1 VRAITSGV
9 FHPAQEQRVVN
20 PYVPLLASLVIAVV
34 FSLVFVGLSKFFGPH
49 RPTATKTALY
59 ECGMPTIGP
68 VHQRFSVKFYLVAVL
83 FILFDLEAVF
93 LYPWAVTFRDFV
105 LDGKALFVFS
115 EMLIFLGVLF
125 LGWLYCLKRGAF
137 EWD

>member
-1 VRAITSGV
+1 VLD
-9 FHPAQEQRVVN
+9 
-20 PYVPLLASLVIAVV
+20 PYAPVLLSLTIAVL
-34 FSLVFVGLSKFFGPH
+34 FSLAFVGLSKFFGPH

-59 ECGMPTIGP
+59 ECGMPSVSS

-93 LYPWAVTFRDFV
+93 LYPWAVQFKEFV
-105 LDGKALFVFS
+105 ASGSAIFVFG
-115 EMLIFLGVLF
+115 EMTLFLGVLF